1 MCVSAKVYKMATDK
15 REEKAQEIAKNGSI
29 TRIDSCTY
37 SVKSQSGK
45 GGYIVSKK
53 RNDWVCT
60 CPDHVYRRIACKHII
75 SVEVSLAM
83 RTEVAIRRIEPIDTL
98 SECIFCG
105 SSSIVKD
112 GVRENK
118 LGAIQKYECRDCG
131 HYFTFNVG
139 FEKMKHNPQA
149 ITTAM
154 QLYFGGESLRNTTHS
169 LQLLG
174 VSVSHQ
180 TVYNWIKKY
189 SKLLQNYAEKLK
201 PNVSGAWRAD
211 EVWIKVKGDMKYL
224 FAMID
229 DETRYWIAQEVAE
242 SKYKHDARNL
252 FRMAK
257 EAVGKKPMVVITDGL
272 ASYHEAWRK
281 EYYTTCEPRTKHIH
295 TIRLQGDMNNNKME
309 RFNGEI
315 RDREKVMRGLK
326 KNDTPILKGCQV
338 YHNFIR
344 PHEAL
349 NGKTPAEACG
359 VEVMGENKWIT
370 LIQNATKI

>member
-1 MCVSAKVYKMATDK
+1 MTTDM
-15 REEKAQEIAKNGSI
+15 RQEKGQEIANNGSVK
-29 TRIDSCTY
+29 RLDACTY
-37 SVKSQSGK
+37 SIKSQSNNGF
-45 GGYIVSKK
+45 YIVAKDR
-53 RNDWVCT
+53 RNNWSCT
-60 CPDHVYRRIACKHII
+60 CPDHIYRHTMCKHILA
-75 SVEVSLAM
+75 VEVSLAM

-98 SECIFCG
+98 TECIFCG
-105 SSSIVKD
+105 SSNIVKD
-112 GVRENK
+112 GIRENK
-118 LGAIQKYECRDCG
+118 SGVIQKFECRDCG

-139 FEKMKHNPQA
+139 FEKMKHDPKA

-154 QLYFGGESLRNTTHS
+154 QLYFGGESLRNTMHS
-169 LQLLG
+169 LELLG
-174 VSVSHQ
+174 VNVSHQ

-189 SKLLQNYAEKLK
+189 SVLLQNYADQLK

-252 FRMAK
+252 LRVSK
-257 EAVGKKPMVVITDGL
+257 EVMGKKPMVLITDGL
-272 ASYHEAWRK
+272 ESYHEAWRK
-281 EYYTTCEPRTKHIH
+281 EYYTSAQPRTVHVN
-295 TIRLQGDMNNNKME
+295 TIKLQGDMNNNKME

-315 RDREKVMRGLK
+315 RDREKVVRGLK
-326 KNDTPILKGCQV
+326 KNDTPVLKGMQV

-349 NGKTPAEACG
+349 KGKTPAEACG
-359 VEVMGENKWIT
+359 IEVIGDNKWKT
-370 LIQNATKI
+370 LIQNASKN